1 MAWRA
6 QFMHGLNQGPDS
18 VWGDPGLDAVAE
30 IEDMARTG
38 AKISQDLRDLL
49 ADAVGGG
56 VQHGWVEI
64 AL

>member
-6 QFMHGLNQGPDS
+6 QFMHGLNQGPDR

-38 AKISQDLRDLL
+38 AKISQDLRDL
-49 ADAVGGG
+49 
-56 VQHGWVEI
+56 
-64 AL
+64 